1 MKAQGREKIVRRN
14 GRHCRIRQDWT
25 ASPAGGLAASGVG
38 RKPSRRSN
46 IGPLDYG
53 SDQPDRR
60 QRTIGDGFHSGH
72 RRHEQLSGGIR
83 STISLALALGTGTRG
98 WLRLWESVEHGR
110 TKHSQQGEEE
120 AELYLVREAICPTD
134 NYRLLIVNIIL
145 PTSALEDSCNR
156 SVSITSYLQYKRIVL
171 AGDYSY
177 RLARRLAGQSLP
189 VRFYLDPEYE
199 CDDEYSSEYGNDPES
214 DVDQSIDE
222 GCVDAE
228 SCA

>member
-1 MKAQGREKIVRRN
+1 MPRLLELTLRPLDTSARLRERRMIAGILRIVRM
-14 GRHCRIRQDWT
+14 T
-25 ASPAGGLAASGVG
+25 
-38 RKPSRRSN
+38 
-46 IGPLDYG
+46 
-53 SDQPDRR
+53 
-60 QRTIGDGFHSGH
+60 
-72 RRHEQLSGGIR
+72 QLSGGIR

-177 RLARRLAGQSLP
+177 RLARRLG
-189 VRFYLDPEYE
+189 R
-199 CDDEYSSEYGNDPES
+199 SESTG
-214 DVDQSIDE
+214 SIL
-222 GCVDAE
+222 
-228 SCA
+228 S